1 MIGGEQ
7 GDFYAQMARQPI
19 KTELPCRST
28 LADCDPRAL
37 GVGLLHPEGIT
48 AADLATPQHGGI
60 DPNVG
65 TVVLS
70 CCAQDTRILR
80 EIALSEVVIT
90 QRAQGP
96 VTLRRTASPIAS
108 IWAFKLLIIQVV
120 LKGYIP
126 APLKSKTRRPPLWP
140 PRSACLQNCLA
151 LVLGGGI
158 ACT

>member
-1 MIGGEQ
+1 VP
-7 GDFYAQMARQPI
+7 FNA
-19 KTELPCRST
+19 CR
-28 LADCDPRAL
+28 LRPAL

-60 DPNVG
+60 DPS

-70 CCAQDTRILR
+70 CCAQDTRIHR
-80 EIALSEVVIT
+80 EIALRGVVVT

-120 LKGYIP
+120 LK
-126 APLKSKTRRPPLWP
+126 W
-140 PRSACLQNCLA
+140 
-151 LVLGGGI
+151 
-158 ACT
+158 